1 MEYNFREIEKK
12 WQQKWKDTNA
22 YTVSNDS
29 PKPSF
34 YVLDMFPYPSG
45 AGLHVG
51 HPLGYIASD
60 IYSRYKRLKGFNV
73 LHPMGFDSF
82 GLPAEQ
88 YALETGQHPAV
99 TTEKNIETFKAQL
112 DKIGFCYDWS
122 REVRTSDPSY
132 YKWTQKIFL
141 DLFNSYFCNTCKQA
155 KPIAELI
162 EKYKTKGGSSFT
174 AEEWNAFSDKEQ
186 ANILMKRRLAFSKFG
201 EVNWCEAL
209 GTVLANDEVV
219 NGVSERGGHPVE
231 KKKMRQWY
239 LRITAYADRLLQ
251 GLETVQFSDAM
262 KEMQRNWIGKSE
274 GCEMQFAVG
283 DEQSVINVYTTR
295 PDTIFG
301 VDFLVLAPEHSLVS
315 KITTEAEKE
324 KIDEYLIYVK
334 SRSDRERQSE
344 VKQITG
350 CFTGAYATNPFNG
363 KPIPV
368 WIAEYVL
375 AGYGTGAI
383 MAVPCGD
390 QRDFAFAKHFN
401 IPITNIIGE
410 QYNGEEANSTKD
422 ATLQNSGFLDG
433 MLMKDAIAV
442 AINKIEE
449 LGIGKRK
456 VNYRMRDAGFS
467 RQRYWGEP
475 FPIVWEDEI
484 AVPLTENELPLELPY
499 AEKYGPGPNGE
510 GPLANMEE
518 WVNVGGSLN
527 KQVDLTPNP
536 SPKEIQENLTP
547 NPSPK
552 ERELQDQLEEKTN
565 DGKAYGYINST
576 PQEWKNTLAFAKQ
589 NRHNPTEAED
599 ALWQLV
605 RNRNVGDYKFRRQHP
620 VSGFIPDFVCLDRN
634 LIIEIDGGYHNEAE
648 QNIFDIARENWL
660 KEYGFEII
668 RFTNDDVL
676 KDIANVK
683 KAIEE
688 KLKEIEEKTESS
700 LAPLPRRGEG
710 GEVSSAPLL
719 GRGGGEVSVKR
730 ETSTM
735 PGYAGSSWYFLR
747 YMDPNNTETFCDR
760 NASDYW
766 NQVDVYIG
774 GTEHAVGHLL
784 YSRMWT
790 KVLYDLG
797 YIRFDEPFK
806 KLVNQGMITGVS
818 EFIYRYNPSDN
829 DQSID
834 MGDLIPFSEI
844 NLSGLLPK
852 KENIAEVM
860 ASGLYPQFY
869 FSYDAIP
876 DDKKNLFVALHVPIE
891 FVDTNNL
898 DIQLLVNNDAKYQ
911 KACFVTKEGF
921 FLNNSWY
928 DLKKSI
934 STKQIFKTTSAGEK
948 MSKSKYNT
956 VNPDVL
962 VDKYGADTF
971 RMYEMFLGPVEQ
983 SKPWDTKGIEGV
995 HRFLK
1000 KLWRL
1005 FYTDANPAT
1014 NAPGKQVWN
1023 YEKPTD
1029 AEYKILHKTI
1039 KKIEQDTENFSYNT
1053 AVAAFMIA
1061 VNEMADAKCFKK
1073 EILSQLL
1080 IILSPYAPHIT
1091 EELWNL
1097 LGCQDSILDAAY
1109 PTLEEKYLIEAT
1121 KEYPV
1126 SINGKMR
1133 SSVNLPTEV
1142 TEEEARQAVLSTEAI
1157 TKWLEGKE
1165 IKKFIFVK
1173 GRMINVVV

>member
-12 WQQKWKDTNA
+12 WQQTWKDTNA
-22 YTVSNDS
+22 YKVSNPDS
-29 PKPSF
+29 YRDAKPSF

-60 IYSRYKRLKGFNV
+60 IFSRYKRLKGFNV

-122 REVRTSDPSY
+122 REIRTSDASY

-141 DLFNSYFCNTCKQA
+141 ELFNSYFCNSQKKA
-155 KPIAELI
+155 RPIAELI
-162 EKYKTKGGSSFT
+162 EKYSTKGNSNFS
-174 AEEWNAFSDKEQ
+174 AAEWNAYSKKEQ
-186 ANILMKRRLAFSKFG
+186 QDILMKRRLAFSSFG

-219 NGVSERGGHPVE
+219 NGVSERGGHPVV

-262 KEMQRNWIGKSE
+262 KDMQRNWIGKSE

-283 DEQSVINVYTTR
+283 NEQLAINVYTTR

-301 VDFLVLAPEHSLVS
+301 VDFLVLAPEHSLVNQ
-315 KITTEAEKE
+315 ITTGVEKG
-324 KIDEYLIYVK
+324 KIDEYLTYVK
-334 SRSDRERQSE
+334 SRSDRERMSE

-363 KPIPV
+363 KLIPV

-410 QYNGEEANSTKD
+410 HYNGEEANATKD
-422 ATLQNSGFLDG
+422 ATLQNSGFIDG

-449 LGIGKRK
+449 LNIGKRK
-456 VNYRMRDAGFS
+456 INYRMRDAGFS

-475 FPIVWEDEI
+475 FPIVWQDGMAI
-484 AVPLTENELPLELPY
+484 PLNENELPLELPH
-499 AEKYGPGPNGE
+499 AEKYGPGPEGE

-518 WVNVGGSLN
+518 WVN
-527 KQVDLTPNP
+527 T
-536 SPKEIQENLTP
+536 EN
-547 NPSPK
+547 
-552 ERELQDQLEEKTN
+552 
-565 DGKAYGYINST
+565 
-576 PQEWKNTLAFAKQ
+576 
-589 NRHNPTEAED
+589 
-599 ALWQLV
+599 
-605 RNRNVGDYKFRRQHP
+605 
-620 VSGFIPDFVCLDRN
+620 
-634 LIIEIDGGYHNEAE
+634 
-648 QNIFDIARENWL
+648 
-660 KEYGFEII
+660 
-668 RFTNDDVL
+668 
-676 KDIANVK
+676 
-683 KAIEE
+683 
-688 KLKEIEEKTESS
+688 
-700 LAPLPRRGEG
+700 
-710 GEVSSAPLL
+710 
-719 GRGGGEVSVKR
+719 GRR

-747 YMDPNNTETFCDR
+747 YMDPHNTDTFCDR
-760 NASDYW
+760 KVSDYW
-766 NQVDVYIG
+766 NQVDVYVG

-797 YIRFDEPFK
+797 YIGFDEPFK
-806 KLVNQGMITGVS
+806 KLVNQGMIQGSSRFVHRITFPHTLDEFHENMLGGTSLDNNKSYFISIEIYNAIFKLPPDLAINYLQSYLPEINSIFSGSLIHSKLHVDVNLVDGLELNTNEFKKWKNGEYAHA
-818 EFIYRYNPSDN
+818 EFILEEDGKY
-829 DQSID
+829 IC
-834 MGDLIPFSEI
+834 G
-844 NLSGLLPK
+844 
-852 KENIAEVM
+852 AEV
-860 ASGLYPQFY
+860 
-869 FSYDAIP
+869 
-876 DDKKNLFVALHVPIE
+876 
-891 FVDTNNL
+891 
-898 DIQLLVNNDAKYQ
+898 
-911 KACFVTKEGF
+911 
-921 FLNNSWY
+921 
-928 DLKKSI
+928 
-934 STKQIFKTTSAGEK
+934 EK

-1014 NAPGKQVWN
+1014 NAAGKQVWN
-1023 YEKPTD
+1023 DEKPTD

-1061 VNEMADAKCFKK
+1061 VNELADAKCFKK

-1091 EELWNL
+1091 EELWSL
-1097 LGCQDSILDAAY
+1097 LGCNGSILNAEY
-1109 PTLEEKYLIEAT
+1109 PTLEEKYLVEAI

-1133 SSVNLPTEV
+1133 SSINLQTEV
-1142 TEEEARQAVLSTEAI
+1142 TEGEARQAVLSNDTI
-1157 TKWLEGKE
+1157 LKWLEGKE
-1165 IKKFIFVK
+1165 VKKFIFVK

>member
-12 WQQKWKDTNA
+12 WQQTWKDSNA
-22 YTVSNDS
+22 YKVSNDS

-60 IYSRYKRLKGFNV
+60 IFSRYKRLKGFNV

-122 REVRTSDPSY
+122 REIRTSDGSY

-141 DLFNSYFCNTCKQA
+141 ELFNSYFCNTQKKA
-155 KPIAELI
+155 RPIAELI
-162 EKYKTKGGSSFT
+162 EKFSNNGNSNFS
-174 AEEWNAFSDKEQ
+174 AIEWNAFSQKEQ
-186 ANILMKRRLAFSKFG
+186 QNILMKNRLAFSSFG

-219 NGVSERGGHPVE
+219 NGVSERGGHQVI

-239 LRITAYADRLLQ
+239 LRITSYADRLLQ
-251 GLETVQFSDAM
+251 GLETVQFSEAM
-262 KEMQRNWIGKSE
+262 KDMQRNWIGKSE

-283 DEQSVINVYTTR
+283 NEQLAINVYTTR

-301 VDFLVLAPEHSLVS
+301 VDFLVVAPEHPIVNSLVS
-315 KITTEAEKE
+315 AKQKTA
-324 KIDEYLIYVK
+324 IDEYLTYVK
-334 SRSDRERQSE
+334 SRSDRERMSE

-363 KPIPV
+363 KLIPV

-410 QYNGEEANSTKD
+410 HYNGEEANSTKD
-422 ATLQNSGFLDG
+422 ATLQNSEFLDG

-449 LGIGKRK
+449 LNIGKRK
-456 VNYRMRDAGFS
+456 INYRMRDAGFS

-475 FPIVWEDEI
+475 FPIIWQDGM
-484 AVPLTENELPLELPY
+484 AVGLTENELPLELPH
-499 AEKYGPGPNGE
+499 AEKYVPGPEGE
-510 GPLANMEE
+510 GPLANMED
-518 WVNVGGSLN
+518 WVN
-527 KQVDLTPNP
+527 T
-536 SPKEIQENLTP
+536 EN
-547 NPSPK
+547 
-552 ERELQDQLEEKTN
+552 
-565 DGKAYGYINST
+565 
-576 PQEWKNTLAFAKQ
+576 
-589 NRHNPTEAED
+589 
-599 ALWQLV
+599 
-605 RNRNVGDYKFRRQHP
+605 
-620 VSGFIPDFVCLDRN
+620 
-634 LIIEIDGGYHNEAE
+634 
-648 QNIFDIARENWL
+648 
-660 KEYGFEII
+660 
-668 RFTNDDVL
+668 
-676 KDIANVK
+676 
-683 KAIEE
+683 
-688 KLKEIEEKTESS
+688 
-700 LAPLPRRGEG
+700 
-710 GEVSSAPLL
+710 
-719 GRGGGEVSVKR
+719 GRR

-747 YMDPNNTETFCDR
+747 YMDPHNTETFCDR
-760 NASDYW
+760 KVSDYW
-766 NQVDVYIG
+766 NQVDVYVG

-797 YIRFDEPFK
+797 YIGFDEPFK
-806 KLVNQGMITGVS
+806 KLVNQGMIQGSSRFVYRINWKLKLSSLFQNPEELPTVFVS
-818 EFIYRYNPSDN
+818 HYWLKNENSEVLHEAIY
-829 DQSID
+829 SI
-834 MGDLIPFSEI
+834 F
-844 NLSGLLPK
+844 K
-852 KENIAEVM
+852 K
-860 ASGLYPQFY
+860 L
-869 FSYDAIP
+869 
-876 DDKKNLFVALHVPIE
+876 
-891 FVDTNNL
+891 NL
-898 DIQLLVNNDAKYQ
+898 DESILEDSYHFDILNVDVNIVD
-911 KACFVTKEGF
+911 GF
-921 FLNNSWY
+921 ELDIPEFKKFKNEIFANAYFILEDGNLYNSA
-928 DLKKSI
+928 SI
-934 STKQIFKTTSAGEK
+934 SKYICGSEVEK

-1005 FYTDANPAT
+1005 FYTDVNPVT

-1023 YEKPTD
+1023 DDKPHD

-1061 VNEMADAKCFKK
+1061 VNELAEVKCFKK

-1097 LGCQDSILDAAY
+1097 LGCDGSILNAEY
-1109 PTLEEKYLIEAT
+1109 PTLEEKYLVEAT

-1133 SSVNLPTEV
+1133 SSINLPTEV
-1142 TEEEARQAVLSTEAI
+1142 TEEEARQAVLSNEAI
-1157 TKWLEGKE
+1157 LKWLEGKE
-1165 IKKFIFVK
+1165 MKKFIFVK